1 MPKVGEPNPNGLKL
15 KPSQQTFLNNF
26 LHKDMTQTAA
36 ARAAGYN
43 HPTVQAVQ
51 LLNTPHVRERLDE
64 MRTELESKYGVN
76 ITKSVRDMQMLR
88 DEAWAAGNYSAA
100 IKAEEL
106 RLKVTGLMVNRSH
119 VTHENVDQ
127 MDKDEI
133 SKKLQVIMDRAKSR
147 MIDVTPEENAIE
159 PEQVFGYPD
168 PRKARFGAVG
178 GLKMAVRWGRGPP
191 RQAQPDL
198 LRLFTNFG

>member
-1 MPKVGEPNPNGLKL
+1 LWDNVLLIGDTKAGIRSMPKVGEKNPNGPSL
-15 KPSQQTFLNNF
+15 KPQQQTFLNNF

-36 ARAAGYN
+36 ARAAGYK
-43 HPTVQAVQ
+43 HPNVQAVQ
-51 LLNTPHVRERLDE
+51 LLNTPHVRERLEE
-64 MRTELESKYGVN
+64 MRVELESKYGVN

-119 VTHENVDQ
+119 VTHEKIDS

-133 SKKLQVIMDRAKSR
+133 TKKLQVIMDRAKSR
-147 MIDVTPEENAIE
+147 MIDVTPETTE
-159 PEQVFGYPD
+159 PEHLTEISEKPH
-168 PRKARFGAVG
+168 
-178 GLKMAVRWGRGPP
+178 
-191 RQAQPDL
+191 
-198 LRLFTNFG
+198 

>member
-1 MPKVGEPNPNGLKL
+1 MCYVSGQPQQGNNAGIRKMPKVGEPNPNGLKL

-119 VTHENVDQ
+119 VTHEKIDS

-147 MIDVTPEENAIE
+147 MIDVTPEQNAIE
-159 PEQVFGYPD
+159 AEQVPLAEISEK
-168 PRKARFGAVG
+168 PE
-178 GLKMAVRWGRGPP
+178 
-191 RQAQPDL
+191 
-198 LRLFTNFG
+198 